1 MDSVKDQRKGLFEVN
16 PPDND
21 DADQNQNLNDEN
33 DSP

>member
-21 DADQNQNLNDEN
+21 DADQNLNDEN